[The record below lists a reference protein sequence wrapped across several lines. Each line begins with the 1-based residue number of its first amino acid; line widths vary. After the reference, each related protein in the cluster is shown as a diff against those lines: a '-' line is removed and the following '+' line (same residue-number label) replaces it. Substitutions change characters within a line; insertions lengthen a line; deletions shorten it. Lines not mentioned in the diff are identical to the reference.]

1 MFPTDLKIFYL
12 YKEGFELPYESGSE
26 SVVRPDKQVFSMK
39 AHITVILLWLTM
51 VGHGQNTIGIPD
63 IVNYPRAIYNA
74 GTQNRGIVQDRNGVM
89 YFANYEGLLT
99 FDGNY
104 WKNYPLPNK
113 LVIRSVAIGKDKR
126 IYAGGQDDFGYFSPD
141 KNGQLVYTSLKK
153 LLSRNNYSFSDIWN
167 IVPFGNDV
175 FFLCREKIF
184 QLNNNMIT
192 VFPAASQWLFLG
204 ESNHRLIAQDEKNGI
219 LEFRD
224 GLWSPFL
231 KTNALPS
238 SKYLVTCLFPF
249 GKDSSFVGTI
259 NTGFYILSG
268 NSMTPFRFAGSN
280 PFSNE
285 RVLTAISINKD
296 WLAVGTN
303 LDGAYIINKKGEII
317 QNLSRKEGLQN
328 NNILMLFLDKNKN
341 LWLGLDDGIDFIAY
355 NNAIK
360 HIYPEKL
367 NEGLGYTS
375 IVYNKELFVGTS
387 NGLYALSLDDR
398 DDLSFLRGEFRSVP
412 GTKGSTWGLS
422 EVNGALLL
430 GHHDGAYQIRNDQLI
445 PINTHS
451 AHWNFLPFSNVLPSS
466 LVLSGSDFG
475 IDLLRYENNRFTL
488 QGSLPGYTTS
498 SQFIAIDNNNTIW
511 VAHPYRGVYKID
523 MNDTARPGIKLYTEK
538 NGLPSYLRNHLF
550 RVKNHIVVTTEKGV
564 YEYNARTDGFEL
576 SPYFKP
582 FFGER
587 NIRHLKEDAAGNIWF
602 IEDNSPGVIDLSEA
616 QAETI
621 FFPELSGKMVADFEH
636 IYPYNK
642 DNVLVGA
649 EKGFY
654 HINYEE
660 YKKNRYPIQ
669 VKIRS
674 VRAFGKSDSL
684 LFAGYYGEVGD
695 SLDQPASAMYSLPS
709 KWNSLHFEYSSP
721 LYSAQ
726 NSILYSYCLKG
737 FDKDWSLWSRKTEK
751 EYTNLPA
758 GTFTFQ
764 VKSKSNLGKESAISS
779 YTFTLLPPWY
789 QTDWAYCLYV
799 LVFVGIVYLLYFWQR
814 RIFRKQQEKHDEEQ
828 RRILYLHQLE
838 METSEKEIVKLKNE
852 KLESE
857 IEHKN
862 TELAST
868 AMHLVQ
874 KGELLSGIRE
884 ELMRMKKGGNMG
896 NGEGSADE
904 FKKMLR
910 ILGEENKMDKDWEQ
924 FAVHFDK
931 VHSDFLKILKSTY
944 PTLSAHELKLCAYLR
959 MNLSS
964 KEIAQL
970 ENISTRGVEISRYRL
985 RKKLKISTEI
995 NLFDFLME
1003 LHTSGT
1009 RPKPDA

>member
-1 MFPTDLKIFYL
+1 MSKRHFISKVHF
-12 YKEGFELPYESGSE
+12 
-26 SVVRPDKQVFSMK
+26 
-39 AHITVILLWLTM
+39 TVILLWVSL
-51 VGHGQNTIGIPD
+51 VCQSQNTIGIPD
-63 IVNYPRAIYNA
+63 IVNYPRDVYNA
-74 GTQNRGIVQDRNGVM
+74 GTQNRGIVQDKNGVM
-89 YFANYEGLLT
+89 YFANYEGLLS

-113 LVIRSVAIGKDKR
+113 LVVRSVAIGKDNR

-141 KNGQLVYTSLKK
+141 KNGKLVYNSLKK
-153 LLSRNNYSFSDIWN
+153 LLPQHNYSFDVWN
-167 IVPFGNDV
+167 VVPYGNDV
-175 FFLCREKIF
+175 FFMCRDQIY

-192 VFPAASQWLFLG
+192 VYPAASEWLFLG
-204 ESNHRLIAQDEKNGI
+204 ESNHRLIGQDRKNGL

-224 GLWSPFL
+224 GLWAPFL
-231 KTNALPS
+231 TASVLPAG
-238 SKYLVTCLFPF
+238 YQVTCLFTL
-249 GKDSSFVGTI
+249 GADSSFVGTV

-268 NSMTPFRFAGSN
+268 NTITPFHFAGPN
-280 PFSNE
+280 PFVNE
-285 RVLTAISINKD
+285 RVLTAIPVNKD
-296 WLAVGTN
+296 WLAIGTN
-303 LDGAYIINKKGEII
+303 LDGAYIVNKKGEII

-328 NNILMLFLDKNKN
+328 NNILMLFIDKNKN

-375 IVYNKELFVGTS
+375 IIYNKELFVGTS
-387 NGLYALSLDDR
+387 NGLYCLPTDDQG
-398 DDLSFLRGEFRSVP
+398 DHGDLSFLRGEFKSIP
-412 GTKGSTWGLS
+412 GTKGSTFGLT
-422 EVNGALLL
+422 EVNGELLL
-430 GHHDGAYQIRNDQLI
+430 GHHDGSFQIRNDQLV
-445 PINTHS
+445 PIN
-451 AHWNFLPFSNVLPSS
+451 AHTSHWTFLPFSNVLPSS
-466 LVLSGSDFG
+466 LVLSGSDIG
-475 IDLLRYENNRFTL
+475 IDLLRYENDHFIL
-488 QGSLPGYTTS
+488 QGRLPGYSAS
-498 SQFIAIDNNNTIW
+498 SQFMAIDNNNTVW
-511 VAHPYRGVYKID
+511 VAHPYRGVYRVD
-523 MNDTARPGIKLYTEK
+523 MTDTAHPKVKLYTEK
-538 NGLPSYLRNHLF
+538 DGLPSYLRNHLF
-550 RVKNHIVVTTEKGV
+550 RVKNRIVVTTEKGV
-564 YEYNARTDGFEL
+564 YEYNAKADDFEP
-576 SPYFKP
+576 SPYFSP
-582 FFGER
+582 FFGKR

-602 IEDNSPGVIDLSEA
+602 IEDNSLGVVDLSGS
-616 QAETI
+616 QPETI

-674 VRAFGKSDSL
+674 VRAIGKTDSL

-695 SLDQPASAMYSLPS
+695 SLDQPASAMYSVAS

-721 LYSAQ
+721 LYAAQ

-737 FDKDWSLWSRKTEK
+737 FDKDWSSWSKKTEK
-751 EYTNLPA
+751 DYTNLPA
-758 GTFTFQ
+758 GSYTFQ
-764 VKSKSNLGKESAISS
+764 VKSKSNLGNESAISS
-779 YTFTLLPPWY
+779 YTFTILPPWY
-789 QTDWAYCLYV
+789 QTNWAYCLYV
-799 LVFVGIVYLLYFWQR
+799 LLFAGLIYLLYFWQR
-814 RIFRKQQEKHDEEQ
+814 RIFRKQQAKHEEEQ
-828 RRILYLHQLE
+828 KRLLYLHQLE
-838 METSEKEIVKLKNE
+838 MEKSEKEIVKLKNE

-862 TELAST
+862 TELASA

-884 ELMRMKKGGNMG
+884 ELMRMKKGGSNG
-896 NGEGSADE
+896 NGDGSTDE

-931 VHSDFLKILKSTY
+931 VHSDFLKILKSAY
-944 PTLSAHELKLCAYLR
+944 PALSAHELKLCAYLR

-985 RKKLKISTEI
+985 RKKLKISTET

-1003 LHTSGT
+1003 LHSSGA
-1009 RPKPDA
+1009 RPEPGA

>member
-1 MFPTDLKIFYL
+1 MSKYHFIPKTSFTIILIW
-12 YKEGFELPYESGSE
+12 
-26 SVVRPDKQVFSMK
+26 FSL
-39 AHITVILLWLTM
+39 VCQS
-51 VGHGQNTIGIPD
+51 QNTIGIPD
-63 IVNYPRAIYNA
+63 IVNYPRDVYNA

-89 YFANYEGLLT
+89 YFANYEGLLS

-113 LVIRSVAIGKDKR
+113 LVVRSVAIGKDNR

-141 KNGQLVYTSLKK
+141 KNGRLVYNSLKN
-153 LLSRNNYSFSDIWN
+153 LLPQHNYSFDVWN
-167 IVPFGNDV
+167 VVPYGNDV
-175 FFLCREKIF
+175 FFMCRDQIY
-184 QLNNNMIT
+184 QLNNNTIT
-192 VFPAASQWLFLG
+192 VYPAASEWLFLG
-204 ESNHRLIAQDEKNGI
+204 ESNHRLIGQDRKNGL

-224 GLWSPFL
+224 GVWAPFL
-231 KTNALPS
+231 KASVLPAG
-238 SKYLVTCLFPF
+238 YQVTCLFPF
-249 GKDSSFVGTI
+249 GADSSFVGTV

-268 NSMTPFRFAGSN
+268 NTMTPFHFAGPN
-280 PFSNE
+280 PFINE
-285 RVLTAISINKD
+285 RVLTAISVNKD
-296 WLAVGTN
+296 WLAIGTN
-303 LDGAYIINKKGEII
+303 LDGAYIVNKKGEII

-328 NNILMLFLDKNKN
+328 NNILMLFIDRNKN

-355 NNAIK
+355 NNSIK

-375 IVYNKELFVGTS
+375 IIYNKELFVGTS
-387 NGLYALSLDDR
+387 NGLYCLPADDQG
-398 DDLSFLRGEFRSVP
+398 DLSFLRGEFKSVP
-412 GTKGSTWGLS
+412 GTKGSTFGLT
-422 EVNGALLL
+422 EVNGELLL
-430 GHHDGAYQIRNDQLI
+430 GHHDGSFQIRNDQLV
-445 PINTHS
+445 PIN
-451 AHWNFLPFSNVLPSS
+451 AHTSHWTFLPFSNVLPSS
-466 LVLSGSDFG
+466 LVISGSDIG
-475 IDLLRYENNRFTL
+475 IDLLRYEKDHFIF
-488 QGSLPGYTTS
+488 QGRLPGYNAS
-498 SQFIAIDNNNTIW
+498 SQFMAIDNNNTVW
-511 VAHPYRGVYKID
+511 VAHPYRGVYRVD
-523 MNDTARPGIKLYTEK
+523 MSDTAHPKVRLYTEK
-538 NGLPSYLRNHLF
+538 EGLPSYLRNHLF
-550 RVKNHIVVTTEKGV
+550 KVKNHIVVTTEKGV
-564 YEYNARTDGFEL
+564 YEYNVKTDGFEP
-576 SPYFKP
+576 SPYFSP
-582 FFGER
+582 FFGKR

-602 IEDNSPGVIDLSEA
+602 IEDNSLGVVDLSGSEP
-616 QAETI
+616 ETI

-669 VKIRS
+669 VKIHS
-674 VRAFGKSDSL
+674 VRALGKTDSL

-695 SLDQPASAMYSLPS
+695 SLDQPASAMYSVAS

-721 LYSAQ
+721 LYAAQ
-726 NSILYSYCLKG
+726 NSIMYSYCLKG
-737 FDKDWSLWSRKTEK
+737 FDRDWSSWSKKTEK

-758 GTFTFQ
+758 GTYTFQ
-764 VKSKSNLGKESAISS
+764 VKSKSNLGNESAISS
-779 YTFTLLPPWY
+779 YRFTILPPWY
-789 QTDWAYCLYV
+789 QTGWAYCLYV
-799 LVFVGIVYLLYFWQR
+799 LLFAGLICLLYFWQR
-814 RIFRKQQEKHDEEQ
+814 RIFRKQQAKHEEEQ
-828 RRILYLHQLE
+828 KRLLYLHQLE
-838 METSEKEIVKLKNE
+838 MEKSEKEIVKLKNE

-862 TELAST
+862 TELASA

-874 KGELLSGIRE
+874 KGELLGGIRE
-884 ELMRMKKGGNMG
+884 ELMRMKKGGG
-896 NGEGSADE
+896 NGNGDGSADE

-931 VHSDFLKILKSTY
+931 VHSDFLQILKSTY
-944 PTLSAHELKLCAYLR
+944 PALSAHELKLCAYLR

-985 RKKLKISTEI
+985 RKKLKISTET

-1009 RPKPDA
+1009 RPKPGA

>member
-1 MFPTDLKIFYL
+1 MRANF
-12 YKEGFELPYESGSE
+12 
-26 SVVRPDKQVFSMK
+26 
-39 AHITVILLWLTM
+39 TVILLWVSLIC
-51 VGHGQNTIGIPD
+51 HSQNTIGIPD
-63 IVNYPRAIYNA
+63 IVNYPRDVYNA
-74 GTQNRGIVQDRNGVM
+74 GTNNRGIVQDRNGVM
-89 YFANYEGLLT
+89 YFANYEGLLS

-113 LVIRSVAIGKDKR
+113 LVVRSVAIGKDNR

-141 KNGQLVYTSLKK
+141 KNGKLVYTSLKK
-153 LLSRNNYSFSDIWN
+153 LLSQNNYSFSDIWN
-167 IVPFGNDV
+167 IVPYGNDV

-192 VFPAASQWLFLG
+192 VYPAVSEWLFLG
-204 ESNHRLIAQDEKNGI
+204 ESNHQLVAQDGKNGL

-224 GLWSPFL
+224 GLWTPFL
-231 KTNALPS
+231 KASALPS
-238 SKYLVTCLFPF
+238 NYLVTCLFPF
-249 GKDSSFVGTI
+249 GEDSSFVGTV

-268 NSMTPFRFAGSN
+268 NSMTPFHFAGLN

-285 RVLTAISINKD
+285 RVLTAISVNSD
-296 WLAVGTN
+296 WLAIGTN
-303 LDGAYIINKKGEII
+303 LDGAYIVNKKGEII

-328 NNILMLFLDKNKN
+328 NNILKLFIDKNKN
-341 LWLGLDDGIDFIAY
+341 LWLGLDNGIDFIAY

-375 IVYNKELFVGTS
+375 IIYNKELFVGTS
-387 NGLYALSLDDR
+387 NGLYCLPLDDR
-398 DDLSFLRGEFRSVP
+398 EDLSFLRGEFKSVP
-412 GTKGSTWGLS
+412 NSKGSTWGLS
-422 EVNGALLL
+422 EVNGNLLL
-430 GHHDGAYQIRNDQLI
+430 GHHDGAFQIKNDQLI
-445 PINTHS
+445 PVNPHGV
-451 AHWNFLPFSNVLPSS
+451 HWTFLPFSNVLPSS
-466 LVLSGSDFG
+466 LVMAGSDVG
-475 IDLLRYENNRFTL
+475 IDLLRYENNRFIL
-488 QGSLPGYTTS
+488 EGSLPGYKTS
-498 SQFIAIDNNNTIW
+498 SQFMAIDNNNTIW

-523 MNDTARPGIKLYTEK
+523 MNDTAHPRIKLYTESS
-538 NGLPSYLRNHLF
+538 GLPSYLKNHLF
-550 RVKNHIVVTTEKGV
+550 KVKNHIVVTTEKGV
-564 YEYNARTDGFEL
+564 YEYNAHSDGFGL
-576 SPYFKP
+576 SPYFKG

-587 NIRHLKEDAAGNIWF
+587 NIRHLKEDTAGNIWF
-602 IEDNSPGVIDLSEA
+602 IEDNSLGVIDLSGP
-616 QAETI
+616 QPETI
-621 FFPELSGKMVADFEH
+621 YFPELSGKMVADFEH

-642 DNVLVGA
+642 DNVFVGA

-674 VRAFGKSDSL
+674 VKVFGKTDSL

-695 SLDQPASAMYSLPS
+695 SLEQPAEAVYSVS
-709 KWNSLHFEYSSP
+709 NKWNSLHFEYTSP
-721 LYSAQ
+721 LYAAQ
-726 NSILYSYCLKG
+726 NSIMYSYTLKG
-737 FDKDWSLWSRKTEK
+737 FDKDWSSWSKKTEK

-758 GTFTFQ
+758 GTYNFQ
-764 VKSKSNLGKESAISS
+764 VKSKSNLGNESAIST
-779 YTFTLLPPWY
+779 YTFTILPPWY
-789 QTDWAYCLYV
+789 QTGWAYCLYIF
-799 LVFVGIVYLLYFWQR
+799 LFAGLVYLLFFWQR
-814 RIFRKQQEKHDEEQ
+814 RIFRRQQERHEEEQ
-828 RRILYLHQLE
+828 KRLLYLHQLE
-838 METSEKEIVKLKNE
+838 MEKSEKEIVKLKNE

-857 IEHKN
+857 IEFKN
-862 TELAST
+862 TELASA

-874 KGELLSGIRE
+874 KGELLGGIRE
-884 ELMRMKKGGNMG
+884 ELMRMKKGGAG
-896 NGEGSADE
+896 NGDGSADE

-931 VHSDFLKILKSTY
+931 VHSDFLQILKSTY
-944 PTLSAHELKLCAYLR
+944 PALSAHELKLCAYLR

-985 RKKLKISTEI
+985 RKKLKIPTET

-1003 LHTSGT
+1003 LHTSGA
-1009 RPKPDA
+1009 RPKPGA